1 MTEYKH
7 VKANGKPHKR
17 KKPKR
22 EARIYYW
29 KGVAHQTLLFFIL
42 LFSLPALYLLIYGL
56 MIEPNIPRHI
66 YGPGD
71 LMELIYLCVL
81 LIMIGTCILLLK
93 WINYQTIR
101 FRFWDDLRL
110 FASLRFDLDK
120 YVSLKRMGI
129 QYKHRKRKSK
139 RRKSNKSKPI
149 S

>member
-1 MTEYKH
+1 M
-7 VKANGKPHKR
+7 ANRNSHKR
-17 KKPKR
+17 KNPRR
-22 EARIYYW
+22 EARIHYW

-42 LFSLPALYLLIYGL
+42 LFSLPALYFLIYGL
-56 MIEPNIPRHI
+56 IIEPNIPRHI

-71 LMELIYLCVL
+71 LMELIYLCVIL
-81 LIMIGTCILLLK
+81 MIIGICIILVK
-93 WINYQTIR
+93 WINYQPIR
-101 FRFWDDLRL
+101 FQFWDDLRL

-139 RRKSNKSKPI
+139 HRKPNPSKSI